1 MALDFIKIDP
11 TSSRGTSLRNAIS
24 VLRQAE
30 ELLQRE
36 LDVMNH
42 NQNGTDWTAIEALY
56 GLAVGKGQ
64 PVFTLL
70 NGTVGAFNGTFQNNS
85 AVLITSQL
93 G

>member
-1 MALDFIKIDP
+1 MALDYIKIDI
-11 TSSRGTSLRNAIS
+11 SSPRGASLKNAIL

-42 NQNGTDWTAIEALY
+42 NQNGTDWTALEALY
-56 GLAVGKGQ
+56 GLAAGKGQ
-64 PVFTLL
+64 PVFTLV

-85 AVLITSQL
+85 SILITQEV